1 MKALRLSLLSA
12 FLGSS
17 AALAAPVPAEL
28 AGGYQALLY
37 TQADDAGAPV
47 GSVALTLSTK
57 SSVSGKLTLEDKK
70 VYAFKT
76 TLDFSEGVASHTPEI
91 TIKRG
96 KDKSDVRL
104 QLKIKDGEADT
115 LEAILTDT
123 AETPVLSGSTVNG
136 FKVKTYAKG
145 EAAPTVGS
153 YSVSLELSGEPAAG
167 TPAGSGYAIAK
178 VDAKGV
184 VKITGKTGD
193 GTAFTASAANSANNQ
208 FIVFANPYKRDG
220 CFIAGKITLTSREGG
235 GFHMAVNVGVDFQWK
250 KTSTD
255 KDKSYRVSFGPL
267 SIVASAE
274 PWAPEKGANVSS
286 YLDLGLGKSIPV
298 AFGDSIPDSRLPLE
312 LALDAKNN
320 LVVFKGAVG
329 SPTSKDW
336 AKVFKGK
343 IDIKTG
349 RFSITIILED
359 KRKVTVEGV
368 IKVPVSVGE
377 EEFTLAPGF
386 VLIPPVDKSGTIIS
400 EEVEFQGPP
409 IIDEAIASAATT
421 AGKYRA
427 TNEVEAFVDDKPLPN
442 GTPAH
447 NSTVNFSISSDLQ
460 TLIFNGK
467 KIPING
473 SPSATAIS
481 YSNVHSSPLNNTTIT
496 IHLNAT
502 TGEVIHYS
510 GLYFQTVIK
519 GREVQTYECVV
530 LTKTGTLTKLP

>member
-17 AALAAPVPAEL
+17 AVLAAPVPAEL

-37 TQADDAGAPV
+37 TQAGDTGAPL

-76 TLDFSEGVASHTPEI
+76 TLDYSEGVATHASEI
-91 TIKRG
+91 IIKRG
-96 KDKSDVRL
+96 KGKSDVKL
-104 QLKIKDGEADT
+104 QLKIKDNTVDT
-115 LEAILTDT
+115 LEATLSDT
-123 AETPVLSGSTVNG
+123 AEPAVLSGSTVNG

-153 YSVSLELSGEPAAG
+153 YSVSLELSGDPVAG
-167 TPAGSGYAIAK
+167 APAGSGYAIAK

-193 GTAFTASAANSANNQ
+193 GTAFTASAANSADHQ

-220 CFIAGKITLTSREGG
+220 CFLAGKITLTAREGG

-267 SIVASAE
+267 AIVASAE
-274 PWAPEKGANVSS
+274 PWAPTKGANVSS

-298 AFGDSIPDSRLPLE
+298 AFGASIPNSRLPLE

-349 RFSITIILED
+349 KFSITIILED

-377 EEFTLAPGF
+377 EDFTLAPGF
-386 VLIPPVDKSGTIIS
+386 VLIPPVDKNGTIIS
-400 EEVEFQGPP
+400 EAVEFQGPP
-409 IIDEAIASAATT
+409 IVDETIADA
-421 AGKYRA
+421 AGKAGTYSA
-427 TNEVEAFVDDKPLPN
+427 TYEDLKSGTAKPPANVVKDKAVVKFTL
-442 GTPAH
+442 
-447 NSTVNFSISSDLQ
+447 SSDLR
-460 TLIFNGK
+460 TVTFNGRK
-467 KIPING
+467 LLLLGNVDDSPAVYTDVEKNFYNNMTFNVYYNFEGKITHFAGLQTQIVRKG
-473 SPSATAIS
+473 LSVETRTA
-481 YSNVHSSPLNNTTIT
+481 
-496 IHLNAT
+496 
-502 TGEVIHYS
+502 
-510 GLYFQTVIK
+510 YFQSKAGTVA
-519 GREVQTYECVV
+519 
-530 LTKTGTLTKLP
+530 KLP